1 MSNESGKQF
10 YSALQAK
17 AMSAVKDIFKS
28 NIYPIQYPNQ
38 GDFMWNYQNTNQV
51 FNQGTFKYI
60 SANVSPGEV
69 EGTAKLSDE
78 GGFPNGY
85 VQVINAIAYT
95 LSKANQDKLN
105 QYQSNA
111 SAQAQSIVTDYQ
123 NTFGTITDQQMKDA
137 HVTSKY
143 DYVISYVLG
152 SQWSGRGTSQP
163 LKYTEMQAAR
173 NLRKLL
179 PDMPASG
186 DQVVTDV
193 SAYLNLMKPVLALQ
207 DLMQNGSWMISQMKN
222 NTAEP
227 DDSNGG
233 MKTFDPNTGAVSDKY
248 QVGYSINTALS
259 TINNDLQNK
268 GRSISLGMSTSQ
280 ASGGSISV
288 HIEGQAG
295 FSIGS
300 WLTFSVGGGAS
311 YDMSKVSGTSTDCS
325 VTMTWEGY
333 SMVGMGPTAWQQAT
347 NVGWYYADVISQAVK
362 NKGNE
367 DNVDGFKFIG
377 NPPAY
382 NMDAFE
388 KGGNFGIL
396 TNMLIA
402 NYPTIEITYRNA
414 NFDSFR
420 QAWSQHVSGNLTLFG
435 FIKLGSFSQGA
446 YGSSYQQGSD
456 NSTFTVKFSASP
468 EIISVPQNQK
478 TAYVIGGAVANPGVA
493 L

>member
-1 MSNESGKQF
+1 MSNNESGKQF

-28 NIYPIQYPNQ
+28 ELYPIQYPSQ
-38 GDFMWNYQNTNQV
+38 GDFMWNYQNINQV

-69 EGTAKLSDE
+69 DGTAKLSDE
-78 GGFPNGY
+78 GGFPNAY

-105 QYQSNA
+105 KAQSAA
-111 SAQAQSIVTDYQ
+111 STQAQSIVSDYQ
-123 NTFGTITDQQMKDA
+123 NTFGTITDQQMKDVSVA
-137 HVTSKY
+137 TKY
-143 DYVISYVLG
+143 DYVISYILG
-152 SQWSGRGTSQP
+152 SIWSGKGTSQP
-163 LKYTEMQAAR
+163 LTYTDMQNAR

-179 PDMPASG
+179 PKMPASG

-207 DLMQNGSWMISQMKN
+207 DLMQNGSWMITQLKN
-222 NTAEP
+222 NTTYP

-233 MKTFDPNTGAVSDKY
+233 MKTFDPNTGAISAND
-248 QVGYSINTALS
+248 QVGYSINTSLAAI
-259 TINNDLQNK
+259 TNDLQNT
-268 GRSISLGMSTSQ
+268 GRSISLGMTTSQ
-280 ASGGSISV
+280 ASGDSISV

-300 WLTFSVGGGAS
+300 WLKFSVGAS
-311 YDMSKVSGTSTDCS
+311 TEYDMSKVNGTSTNCS
-325 VTMTWEGY
+325 VTMTWSGY
-333 SMVGMGPTAWQQAT
+333 SMVPMSPTAWQQAT
-347 NVGWYYADVISQAVK
+347 NVGWYYADIIAQAVK
-362 NKGNE
+362 NGNN
-367 DNVDGFKFIG
+367 DVDGFKFEG
-377 NPPAY
+377 NPPPY
-382 NMDAFE
+382 NMGAF
-388 KGGNFGIL
+388 KNGGNFGML
-396 TNMLIA
+396 TNMLIS
-402 NYPTIEITYRNA
+402 NYPTIEITYQNA
-414 NFDSFR
+414 NFSSFK
-420 QAWSQHVSGNLTLFG
+420 QSWSEKVSGNLTLFG

-478 TAYVIGGAVANPGVA
+478 TAYVIGGAVTNPGVA

>member
-1 MSNESGKQF
+1 MSNNEIGKQF

-28 NIYPIQYPNQ
+28 DIYPIQYPSQ
-38 GDFMWNYQNTNQV
+38 GDFMWNYQNNNQV

-60 SANVSPGEV
+60 SANVSPGDV

-78 GGFPNGY
+78 GGFPNAY
-85 VQVINAIAYT
+85 VQIVNAIAYT

-105 QYQSNA
+105 KAQSAA

-123 NTFGTITDQQMKDA
+123 NTFGTITEQDMKDA
-137 HVTSKY
+137 NVKTKY

-152 SQWSGRGTSQP
+152 SQWSGRGKEHP
-163 LKYTEMQAAR
+163 LKYSEMQAAR

-193 SAYLNLMKPVLALQ
+193 SVYLNLMKPVLALQ
-207 DLMQNGSWMISQMKN
+207 DLMQNGSWIISQMKN
-222 NTAEP
+222 NTSEP

-233 MKTFDPNTGAVSDKY
+233 MKTFDPYTGTVSEQY
-248 QVGYSINTALS
+248 QVGYSINTSLAAI
-259 TINNDLQNK
+259 TNDLNNK
-268 GRSISLGMSTSQ
+268 GRSISLSMTTSK

-300 WLTFSVGGGAS
+300 WLKFSVGGSAE

-325 VTMTWEGY
+325 VKMTWEGY
-333 SMVGMGPTAWQQAT
+333 SMVPVSPVAWQQAT
-347 NVGWYYADVISQAVK
+347 NAGWYYADVIAQAIK
-362 NKGNE
+362 NGNN
-367 DNVDGFKFIG
+367 DVDGFKFEG
-377 NPPAY
+377 NPPPY
-382 NMDAFE
+382 NMGAF
-388 KGGNFGIL
+388 KNGGNFGML
-396 TNMLIA
+396 TNLLIA

-414 NFDSFR
+414 NFESFK
-420 QAWSQHVSGNLTLFG
+420 QSWNEKVYGNLTLFD

-468 EIISVPQNQK
+468 EIIGVPQNQK